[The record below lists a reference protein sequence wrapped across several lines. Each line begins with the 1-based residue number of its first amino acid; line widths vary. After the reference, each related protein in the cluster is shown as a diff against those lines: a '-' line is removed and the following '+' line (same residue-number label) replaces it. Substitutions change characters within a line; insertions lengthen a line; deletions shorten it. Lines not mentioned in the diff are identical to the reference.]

1 MARNEEKQLARLNRF
16 YLQQQKD
23 EQLKKKPPRP
33 KLNDLYSAD
42 EVKKWLPSIKEDI
55 NYYLAQ
61 SSVPCYPQ
69 KQIEEFNR
77 RIDKLQGEYRA
88 FLRKLRFLDPDI
100 KSTPWTNRPY
110 SSKRSKIN
118 SANQI
123 NDSDTVLSESSNE
136 KKSKLSVDLLIPT
149 PVLDNDNSYK
159 TEYGYQEQKTIIPS
173 VNFDLQDEP
182 LQFDQINMPAIT
194 WATKISRQSANHDE
208 KNIRSTV
215 GTCSSNMEI
224 PENRHQSVNITNHKE
239 KNSFL
244 CDQMTEDNLIKDNTD
259 KVKIS
264 SSLDFLS
271 VYIDSDSEDDNM

>member
-23 EQLKKKPPRP
+23 EQLKKKPRRP
-33 KLNDLYSAD
+33 KLNDLFTAD

-69 KQIEEFNR
+69 KQIEEFNN

-110 SSKRSKIN
+110 SSKRSKSD

-123 NDSDTVLSESSNE
+123 NDSDAVLCESSNE

-149 PVLDNDNSYK
+149 PVLDNDDCYK

-173 VNFDLQDEP
+173 VNSELQDQP

-194 WATKISRQSANHDE
+194 WASKISKQSANTDE
-208 KNIRSTV
+208 NNIRSTV
-215 GTCSSNMEI
+215 ETCSRNMDI
-224 PENRHQSVNITNHKE
+224 PENNHQSDNITSRKD
-239 KNSFL
+239 KNSVL
-244 CDQMTEDNLIKDNTD
+244 CEQLTEDSLIKDNSN
-259 KVKIS
+259 KVKIP

-271 VYIDSDSEDDNM
+271 VYSDSDSEDDNL